1 MLNASQKQQLQELVQ
16 VNRVGWECLRHKDG
30 WLVGTS
36 EGVTCYGDHMLAR
49 AALTIAWQRDGGRAL
64 NYRIVTLTEADLTD
78 VGEYRP
84 KYSAVHAIYTYEG
97 SKK

>member
-1 MLNASQKQQLQELVQ
+1 MIYPLVQ
-16 VNRVGWECLRHKDG
+16 LNRVGWECLRHKDG

-64 NYRIVTLTEADLTD
+64 NFRIVTFTAEDLVRT
-78 VGEYRP
+78 GEYTP
-84 KYSAVHAIYTYEG
+84 KHSAVHALYRYEG
-97 SKK
+97 KARKKP